1 MSDEIIHIKP
11 FLRLAGLEPLVIR
24 PETNFVN
31 VGERTNVTGSKK
43 FARLIRDN
51 KYEEA
56 LSVARQQVES
66 GAQII
71 DVNMDDA
78 LLEGVK
84 AMTTFLNLVQSEPD
98 IARIPIMIDSSKFE
112 IIEAGLKCVQGKC
125 IVNSISMKEGEAKFI
140 EQAHICKAY
149 GAAVIVMAFDEV
161 GQADTKERKIEI
173 CTRAYKIL
181 VEQVGFD
188 PQDIIFDPNIFAV
201 ATGIEEHN
209 NYAVDFIEAT
219 RVIKQRMPLAKVSG
233 GVSNVSFSFR
243 GNDTVREAIHAVFL
257 YHAIKAG
264 MDMGIVNAG
273 QLEIYDEI
281 DPALRALCEDVI
293 LNRNNNENQ
302 ATEAL
307 IIFADTVKAKDQN
320 EGEATEEQKKKLA
333 WRSESVEQRLAH
345 SLINGITDFIDA
357 DTEEARLK
365 YSEPLEVIEGP
376 LMAGMNQVGDLFGAG
391 KMFLPQVVKSAR
403 VMKKSVAVL
412 TPFIEAEKER
422 KKLASIHPNGAS
434 KGPAK
439 ILLATVKGDVHDIG
453 KNIVGVVLGCNGY
466 EIIDLGVMVPADKI
480 LAEAQKQ
487 EVDIIG
493 LSGLI
498 TPSLDEMVHISKE
511 MKRRGM
517 TIPLMIGG
525 ATTSRMH
532 TAVKIAPEYELGVV
546 HVLDASR
553 SVTVAGSLLNKDQKV
568 PFLKEL
574 EAAYIQLKA
583 DFDNKKTVRQSLT
596 YIDALKNK
604 AVIDW
609 SQFSVTTPS
618 FTGNKA
624 IELTDLSVLVDYI
637 DWKPFFI
644 AWELHGNFPAILTDE
659 KVGEVAS
666 KLYEDANKLLNQ
678 IIKENWLNAKGAV
691 GFWPAQSKDDDVMV
705 TNGKETVSLHFL
717 RQQAKKTPGQ
727 PNYSLAD
734 FICPADQNKKD
745 FLGAFAVTIHGIEKH
760 IKQFEENLD
769 DYNKIILQALADRL
783 AEAFAEYL
791 HVKTRKEYWGYAAD
805 EELTNESLISEQYVG
820 IRPAPGYPACPDHT
834 EKYSLFN
841 LLEAEKNTGISLT
854 ESLAMYPASSVCGW
868 YFAHTQSQYFGLGK
882 ITEDQVIDYA
892 QRKNKP
898 LEYITRW
905 LQPVID

>member
-1 MSDEIIHIKP
+1 
-11 FLRLAGLEPLVIR
+11 
-24 PETNFVN
+24 
-31 VGERTNVTGSKK
+31 
-43 FARLIRDN
+43 
-51 KYEEA
+51 
-56 LSVARQQVES
+56 
-66 GAQII
+66 
-71 DVNMDDA
+71 
-78 LLEGVK
+78 
-84 AMTTFLNLVQSEPD
+84 
-98 IARIPIMIDSSKFE
+98 
-112 IIEAGLKCVQGKC
+112 
-125 IVNSISMKEGEAKFI
+125 
-140 EQAHICKAY
+140 
-149 GAAVIVMAFDEV
+149 
-161 GQADTKERKIEI
+161 
-173 CTRAYKIL
+173 
-181 VEQVGFD
+181 
-188 PQDIIFDPNIFAV
+188 
-201 ATGIEEHN
+201 
-209 NYAVDFIEAT
+209 
-219 RVIKQRMPLAKVSG
+219 
-233 GVSNVSFSFR
+233 
-243 GNDTVREAIHAVFL
+243 
-257 YHAIKAG
+257 
-264 MDMGIVNAG
+264 
-273 QLEIYDEI
+273 
-281 DPALRALCEDVI
+281 
-293 LNRNNNENQ
+293 
-302 ATEAL
+302 
-307 IIFADTVKAKDQN
+307 
-320 EGEATEEQKKKLA
+320 
-333 WRSESVEQRLAH
+333 
-345 SLINGITDFIDA
+345 
-357 DTEEARLK
+357 
-365 YSEPLEVIEGP
+365 
-376 LMAGMNQVGDLFGAG
+376 
-391 KMFLPQVVKSAR
+391 
-403 VMKKSVAVL
+403 
-412 TPFIEAEKER
+412 
-422 KKLASIHPNGAS
+422 
-434 KGPAK
+434 
-439 ILLATVKGDVHDIG
+439 
-453 KNIVGVVLGCNGY
+453 
-466 EIIDLGVMVPADKI
+466 
-480 LAEAQKQ
+480 
-487 EVDIIG
+487 
-493 LSGLI
+493 
-498 TPSLDEMVHISKE
+498 
-511 MKRRGM
+511 
-517 TIPLMIGG
+517 
-525 ATTSRMH
+525 MH

-609 SQFSVTTPS
+609 SQFFVTTPS

-868 YFAHTQSQYFGLGK
+868 YFAHPQSQYFGLGK